1 MNKFKPKNRT
11 NELNQNAM
19 ILEDESDYYEDEEE
33 NNYNEYDEYDEDEDE
48 DEEYQESDNNDNDDD
63 YYGYDIEN
71 LDDYPNIFS
80 KFKNRT
86 LYQPRISKKT
96 KETNYINSS
105 SHQKLTFNNVF
116 LIVLLV
122 FSNLKF

>member
-1 MNKFKPKNRT
+1 MIANVNKFKPKNRT

-19 ILEDESDYYEDEEE
+19 ILEDESDYYDDEEE

-48 DEEYQESDNNDNDDD
+48 DEEYQESDNNDNDED

-86 LYQPRISKKT
+86 FHQPRISKK
-96 KETNYINSS
+96 TNYINSS
-105 SHQKLTFNNVF
+105 SHQKFTFYNIF

-122 FSNLKF
+122 FLI